1 MHYFL
6 NSEAPSCSD
15 SFDLGLQYLQ
25 TQYAK
30 EYIGLHLWGLV
41 QDFLGSD
48 GSDEEIELDDE
59 KMATIKNYIQEFVD
73 ALPAVNNVL
82 KDSKTE
88 LCDSQWIRFWT
99 FLIFFLHNNKIA
111 QFCIQY
117 AYEKTISILKYILS
131 GRLTWS

>member
-88 LCDSQWIRFWT
+88 LCDSQ
-99 FLIFFLHNNKIA
+99 
-111 QFCIQY
+111 
-117 AYEKTISILKYILS
+117 
-131 GRLTWS
+131 